1 MTQLLQQL
9 GGAQTAGFL
18 LVLARVGPLFAVAP
32 LFSSKQVPTRV
43 RTVVACA
50 IAIGLTPLA
59 LHGQHVPN
67 DALAI
72 AALVLKELLV
82 GLAFAL
88 SIAIL
93 FAAIESAGALLDVL
107 VGFSFGA
114 VVDPLTGNQS
124 AILTQLY
131 GLVSL
136 AVFLVIGGD
145 GWLIRGLAR
154 TYDLVPLTSAPKI
167 ASLAQGVASAFST
180 IFTSALEVAAPVL
193 LAVVVTDVAFGVVSR
208 VVPQLNVFGVG
219 FPVKV
224 LVGML
229 AVAAALPFTAS
240 WVSDQIGSSVAQ
252 ALQTIKAA

>member
-1 MTQLLQQL
+1 MTQLLQQF
-9 GGAQTAGFL
+9 GGAQAAGFL
-18 LVLARVGPLFAVAP
+18 LVLARVSPLFVVAP

-72 AALVLKELLV
+72 GGLVLKELLV

-114 VVDPLTGNQS
+114 VLNPFTGNQT
-124 AILTQLY
+124 AVLAQLY
-131 GLVSL
+131 GLVAL
-136 AVFLVIGGD
+136 GIFLVIGGD

-154 TYDLVPLTSAPKI
+154 TYDLLPLTSAPNL
-167 ASLAQGVASAFST
+167 ASLSQGVTAAFST

-224 LVGML
+224 LVAL
-229 AVAAALPFTAS
+229 LVVAAALPFTAG
-240 WVSDQIGSSVAQ
+240 WVSDQIGASVAQ
-252 ALQTIKAA
+252 ALQTVKAA

>member
-1 MTQLLQQL
+1 MTQLLQHF
-9 GGAQTAGFL
+9 GGAQSAGFL
-18 LVLARVGPLFAVAP
+18 LVLARVSPLFVLAP

-59 LHGQHVPN
+59 LHGEHVPN
-67 DALAI
+67 DALAL
-72 AALVLKELLV
+72 AGLVLKELLV

-88 SIAIL
+88 SISIL

-107 VGFSFGA
+107 IGFSFGA

-124 AILTQLY
+124 AVVTQLY

-136 AVFLVIGGD
+136 AIFLVIGGD

-154 TYDLVPLTSAPKI
+154 TYDLVPLTSSPRL
-167 ASLAQGVASAFST
+167 ASLSQGVTAAFST

-229 AVAAALPFTAS
+229 VVAAALPFTAS
-240 WVSDQIGSSVAQ
+240 WVSDQIGTSVAQ